1 MSKNNKGAGTE
12 RSVEGGWVG
21 VRREEKKAG
30 GAFRVAIWVDK
41 KMQVFFLVPLLKH
54 CLLVM
59 SAAGIDLA
67 SYASAHTLA
76 LKSLSVGGP
85 SIDPWSASFR
95 AVNNFAHHVE
105 RVVAGTGRNITGQGS
120 TEIDFTLDNT
130 TLGDLATGAYL
141 QVELPKHGIV
151 HRLAEL
157 GLGLGYA
164 MIERVTFSI
173 AGTELENLFGDYLEI
188 QSELHAAPALTF
200 QNVLKIDNI
209 TQPELASISQ
219 QAGNVLYVPLGFFW
233 TKGSHCL
240 LPLEMLKRSG
250 KDCTITVHVRGM
262 REICVNLPLNGG
274 TVLDCT
280 SEGANTQAVGANGS
294 SGALGWDLFNINLY
308 IETVILEKGTAEF
321 SQLCLGK
328 VGGVDV
334 GYTALATTSKSLYTG
349 GGDGSNS
356 QSFVS
361 GTVDETSLT
370 LAHPVKALIWAIRDR
385 KVLQR
390 SGAQDHENT
399 FNGEVSTRALV
410 GAKANYKNA
419 VDTTDANDVYQV
431 DYNVLREGFKVGQ
444 TIAHDAK
451 AVEGV
456 GSVLNQDGSALAAGD
471 VSHTA
476 VIRTSSDVK
485 VHRNDGE
492 NGCLHLIGNRF
503 DYRAVDSTGKEV
515 EPLKSIQLKLANQNR
530 WNQDLSTTGAYFR
543 TVQPLSYANKFQG
556 KVFTCT
562 VSRLTLPVLCPL
574 ARPISVAFIT
584 RR

>member
-1 MSKNNKGAGTE
+1 
-12 RSVEGGWVG
+12 
-21 VRREEKKAG
+21 
-30 GAFRVAIWVDK
+30 
-41 KMQVFFLVPLLKH
+41 
-54 CLLVM
+54 M

-141 QVELPKHGIV
+141 QVELPKLTASSTDSPSWV
-151 HRLAEL
+151 W
-157 GLGLGYA
+157 GLGYA

-200 QNVLKIDNI
+200 QNVLKVDNI

-250 KDCTITVHVRGM
+250 KDCTISVHVRGM
-262 REICVNLPLNGG
+262 KEICVNLPLNGG

-280 SEGANTQAVGANGS
+280 SAGANTQAVSGTGS

-543 TVQPLSYANKFQG
+543 TVQPLSYANKVPRKGIYMYSFALNASSPLPTGSANLSRIYNKALTVQTNASGDPALLFFSEFHNIFQ
-556 KVFTCT
+556 
-562 VSRLTLPVLCPL
+562 
-574 ARPISVAFIT
+574 VAPPADTQGSMGTGFKYI
-584 RR
+584 